1 MQFIF
6 TLVFAFVALVFILQ
20 VRATGRLKK
29 LLALGLV
36 LRVVGGLSYLYIIS
50 AYYGRGDFTTY
61 YEHGLEIADAIGRGD
76 YSPLFDSYN
85 WVGGRW
91 WGTQFVI
98 SLTGMILSVFGPT
111 LAGTFVIFAI
121 IGYVGIVAFGLAFQ
135 RAFPAVSVERYF
147 VWIVL
152 FPSLWFWPAAL
163 GKDAVVLCGVG
174 LATLGFVGRR
184 GQFGWL
190 SLALGV
196 LLVFCVRP
204 QVAATLV
211 FALAAGFWLGT
222 SGRWTPG
229 RVLQGALILVI
240 GGGVIVLSSGAL
252 GVELSDAEDVE
263 SYLDRRSELSARG
276 GSSMEGNS
284 TRWLAP
290 INTLF
295 RPFPWEAQGIMAL
308 LGSLEIGAMWVLAW
322 LRRRRIRA
330 FVRAYGGSRLFW
342 AALVFVAVYSTAL
355 GMSIGNMGIIA
366 RQRVHILPF
375 LFMFIAGGPKR
386 QRTINKTAEAAGGH
400 HVPCSMPATR
410 AEATVSATRAEA
422 TVALEVH
429 ATAAVSRRVAGT
441 LRAS

>member
-1 MQFIF
+1 LPFVL
-6 TLVFAFVALVFILQ
+6 TLVFALIALVVILQ
-20 VRATGRLKK
+20 VRATRRLKT
-29 LLALGLV
+29 LLAVGLV
-36 LRVVGGLSYLYIIS
+36 LRVVGGLGYLYIIN

-61 YEHGLEIADAIGRGD
+61 YERGLEIADAMGHGD
-76 YSPLFDSYN
+76 YSPLLDSYD

-91 WGTQFVI
+91 WGTQFCI
-98 SLTGMILSVFGPT
+98 SLTGVILGLFGPT
-111 LAGTFVIFAI
+111 LAGAFVIYAL

-135 RAFPAVSVERYF
+135 RAFPAVPVERYF
-147 VWIVL
+147 VWIAL

-190 SLALGV
+190 SLASGV

-222 SGRWTPG
+222 SGRWSPG
-229 RVLQGALILVI
+229 RILQGVLILI
-240 GGGVIVLSSGAL
+240 GGGGVIVLSSGAL
-252 GVELSDAEDVE
+252 GVELHDVE
-263 SYLDRRSELSARG
+263 EVENYLDRRSEVSARG
-276 GSSMEGNS
+276 GSSLEGS
-284 TRWLAP
+284 SAPWLAP

-308 LGSLEIGAMWVLAW
+308 LGSAEVASLWILAW
-322 LRRRRIRA
+322 LRRKRIRA
-330 FVRAYGGSRLFW
+330 FVRAYRGSRLFW
-342 AALVFVAVYSTAL
+342 TALVFVAVYSTAL

-375 LFMFIAGGPKR
+375 LLMFIAGGPKR
-386 QRTINKTAEAAGGH
+386 QKTAAA
-400 HVPCSMPATR
+400 PRLEYA
-410 AEATVSATRAEA
+410 SALQNGQIRRNA
-422 TVALEVH
+422 
-429 ATAAVSRRVAGT
+429 SRFKTNASNT
-441 LRAS
+441 YDLRSR